1 MVLGKLAQT
10 MSEYEQFLGVIL
22 LTVGAIVIVG
32 LLLSVLV
39 VAFIGLRGLWRMEH
53 DHE

>member
-1 MVLGKLAQT
+1 MR
-10 MSEYEQFLGVIL
+10 EYEQFLGVIL

-39 VAFIGLRGLWRMEH
+39 IMIFGLRELWRH
-53 DHE
+53 VRKYGL